1 MHLISLRQSA
11 DSLAKHIAKSA
22 SVVSALTESGWQN
35 SLVKSGVSAD
45 GVGLVVSGTLTH
57 EH

>member
-1 MHLISLRQSA
+1 
-11 DSLAKHIAKSA
+11 
-22 SVVSALTESGWQN
+22 LTESGWQN

-45 GVGLVVSGTLTH
+45 GVELVVSGTLTH